1 LALHFILQYGV
12 VRLPAGLREAMKRTL
27 FDLSKL
33 FFCPTAGQK
42 PKIVK
47 PLQDVKVVALTTATL
62 SCEIDIGQPKSAITW
77 YKDSRELYQGKK
89 YNMTLSINGVAKLE
103 IYQAD
108 LSDTS
113 IYRVEANNK
122 LGRVACEAK
131 LLVQGEILNEKVVAF
146 VA

>member
-1 LALHFILQYGV
+1 MNFV
-12 VRLPAGLREAMKRTL
+12 
-27 FDLSKL
+27 
-33 FFCPTAGQK
+33 FCSAAGQK

-89 YNMTLSINGVAKLE
+89 YNMTLSNGVAKLE

-108 LSDTS
+108 LSDSS

-122 LGRVACEAK
+122 LGRVASEAK
-131 LLVQGEILNEKVVAF
+131 LLVQGEN
-146 VA
+146 